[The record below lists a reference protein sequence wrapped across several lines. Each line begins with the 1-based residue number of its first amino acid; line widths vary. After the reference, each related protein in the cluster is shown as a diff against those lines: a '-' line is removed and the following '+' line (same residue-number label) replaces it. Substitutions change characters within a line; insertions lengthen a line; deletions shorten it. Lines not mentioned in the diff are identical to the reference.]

1 MGQTMGQRL
10 GEGTV
15 MEPAPPASA
24 ERIVAWLV
32 PPACREEV
40 AGDLHERYRSR
51 GQYIAEAICTIP
63 LVVTS
68 RIRRTTDP
76 QVLLM
81 EAFALYIS
89 FLGVAWKLD
98 GSSFLYEQWGYL
110 RLAIPAAI
118 ALATLKLE
126 DAYANPGKR
135 SPLTPIL
142 QSTFSFSIVCLSEA
156 ALMALDAR
164 WALPLRDLIY
174 GGAIGIVLVS
184 TLRMLFPPCDTRP
197 RSAT

>member
-1 MGQTMGQRL
+1 VGQAMGQGVGQ
-10 GEGTV
+10 GTL
-15 MEPAPPASA
+15 MEPAPPRTTEA
-24 ERIVAWLV
+24 IVAFLV
-32 PPACREEV
+32 PPACREHV
-40 AGDLHERYRSR
+40 VGDLHERYTTR
-51 GQYIAEAICTIP
+51 GQYIAEAVCTIP
-63 LVVTS
+63 LVVAS

-98 GSSFLYEQWGYL
+98 GTSFLYEQWGYV
-110 RLAIPAAI
+110 RLAIPAAV

-142 QSTFSFSIVCLSEA
+142 QSTFSFSIVCLFEA
-156 ALMALDAR
+156 ALLAIDPR
-164 WALPLRDLIY
+164 WAVPLRIMLY

-184 TLRMLFPPCDTRP
+184 TLRMLFPPVDSRP
-197 RSAT
+197 RNAT